1 VIAPRIR
8 FALLLLRLR
17 FWVARNRR
25 RARRGLP
32 PLLMEEDLAMDLL
45 KNLFS
50 SGALKSKTVWA
61 GIAQLVAPLVLA
73 YLNGGA
79 VGPEQL
85 WPMATG
91 VWTIL
96 ARAAATQPLSA
107 K

>member
-1 VIAPRIR
+1 
-8 FALLLLRLR
+8 
-17 FWVARNRR
+17 
-25 RARRGLP
+25 
-32 PLLMEEDLAMDLL
+32 MEVL

-61 GIAQLVAPLVLA
+61 GVAQIVAPVALA
-73 YLNGGA
+73 YLNGTTLG
-79 VGPEQL
+79 VTEL
-85 WPMATG
+85 WPVITG